1 MKREIKA
8 EIVADSKNEY
18 GQRIT
23 TFILTYPRFIHAELL
38 THRLFSRNAASSRAI
53 PAKKMIEAIVNDP
66 FVPVAWQKAH
76 KGMQGTEYFDY
87 TETLRESWVDASLSA
102 VDAAEVLMES
112 GVTKQLINRL
122 LEPFQWYTCLVT
134 ATEYDNFF
142 ELRCPQYEVDGKRDK
157 HYKSRKDAI
166 RDDSTLSKYDL
177 LSWLKSNHA
186 QGEIHISL
194 LAEAMWD
201 ARNESTPKQ
210 LKAGEWHIPFGDRF
224 DINRVEDLSRDTL
237 FTREQLKVKI
247 ATARCA
253 RISYNNFEG
262 KDDYEADIDL
272 YNSLLT
278 RPYTNKKGFTFTE
291 KDPKHMSPSEH
302 CARAMSDNDRFK
314 EAKDEFNNYIRVEN
328 EWSGNFRGFVQLR
341 KEIE

>member
-76 KGMQGTEYFDY
+76 KGMQGTEYFEKP
-87 TETLRESWVDASLSA
+87 TEIAPRILSWKQGALQA
-102 VDAAEVLMES
+102 VEKAKGMLNL
-112 GVTKQLINRL
+112 GITKQLVNRI
-122 LEPFQWYTCLVT
+122 LEPYQWYTCIVT
-134 ATEYDNFF
+134 CTELDNFF
-142 ELRCPQYEVDGKRDK
+142 ELRCPQYVVHKGDDPIK
-157 HYKSRKDAI
+157 YKSWKDCAAEENMI
-166 RDDSTLSKYDL
+166 DPNCSDFAKLQFNKG
-177 LSWLKSNHA
+177 

-201 ARNESTPKQ
+201 SFNESKPKQ
-210 LKAGEWHIPFGDRF
+210 LKAGEWHIPFGDNLRERSKWTSF
-224 DINRVEDLSRDTL
+224 LIEHTKNR
-237 FTREQLKVKI
+237 QLHTYPDGTGEVDMLAIKI

-262 KDDYEADIDL
+262 KDDYEADIKL
-272 YNSLLT
+272 YNRLLEE
-278 RPYTNKKGFTFTE
+278 G
-291 KDPKHMSPSEH
+291 HMSPMEH
-302 CARAMSDNDRFK
+302 CAKSAENGNWYNNFK
-314 EAKDEFNNYIRVEN
+314 
-328 EWSGNFRGFVQLR
+328 GFIQLR